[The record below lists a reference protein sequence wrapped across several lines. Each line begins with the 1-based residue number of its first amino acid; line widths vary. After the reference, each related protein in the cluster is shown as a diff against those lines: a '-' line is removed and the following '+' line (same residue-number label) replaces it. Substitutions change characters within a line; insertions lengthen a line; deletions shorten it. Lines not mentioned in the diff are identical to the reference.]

1 MLKLC
6 SSVPLSDTL
15 TCTGC
20 CSTLDIIVTYI
31 FKQLQSKVTTFPSS
45 KKKLRRHAD
54 AARNDAFLK
63 MVDMHS
69 AILKNILATIFNAV
83 MFEHYHNPYTMSR
96 PLLGLILLYEDTFRA
111 LRENVIRMQPLER
124 QAMMDQW
131 FENLM
136 EGVDRNLLTKNR
148 NRFTQNLSM
157 FRRDLNDMMKQAN
170 FAGNGEGGTANNN
183 NNNNPLNDMIVA

>member
-1 MLKLC
+1 MFAMLIISC
-6 SSVPLSDTL
+6 SSLRADTL

-31 FKQLQSKVTTFPSS
+31 FKQLQCKVTTFPSS

-54 AARNDAFLK
+54 SARNDAFLK
-63 MVDMHS
+63 MVEMHS
-69 AILKNILATIFNAV
+69 GILKNILGTIFNAV

-96 PLLGLILLYEDTFRA
+96 PLLGLILLYEDYFRQ
-111 LRENVIRMQPLER
+111 LRENVIRMQPVER
-124 QAMMDQW
+124 QPLMDQW
-131 FENLM
+131 FEKLM

-157 FRRDLNDMMKQAN
+157 FRRDINDMMKQAN
-170 FAGNGEGGTANNN
+170 FAGA